1 MPRWSLP
8 LTSLIVVAIAA
19 ATAVSSL
26 PGSLLAQAPAA
37 QGRAKA
43 APDVPIEPKA
53 PASVKEGTTWV
64 PPLPTMDEVAPP
76 KGWQQPGEE
85 SPAMP
90 LTLLRL
96 PRTNIWRA
104 KYPALDFHVHARG
117 LTSKAA
123 YDELIALMDD
133 IGMGAIVNLNGGT
146 GAELDKVL
154 AEGVPYKD
162 RVANFITFSAEGINE
177 PGLVAEIRRGDGA
190 RVQGGR
196 ARDEGVTSS
205 SDWARR
211 TRTARSSRPMTRVSI
226 RSGTWRRST
235 TSR

>member
-1 MPRWSLP
+1 MSRWSLP
-8 LTSLIVVAIAA
+8 LTSLIVVAIAV
-19 ATAVSSL
+19 ATTVSSL
-26 PGSLLAQAPAA
+26 PGSLLAQAPA
-37 QGRAKA
+37 QGRGKA
-43 APDVPIEPKA
+43 TPDVPVEPKA
-53 PASVKEGTTWV
+53 PASVKEGATWV
-64 PPLPTMDEVAPP
+64 PPLPAMEDVAPP
-76 KGWQQPGEE
+76 SGWQQPGDET
-85 SPAMP
+85 PPMP

-162 RVANFITFSAEGINE
+162 RVANSSPSAPRASTNPDG
-177 PGLVAEIRRGDGA
+177 RR
-190 RVQGGR
+190 R
-196 ARDEGVTSS
+196 S
-205 SDWARR
+205 RR
-211 TRTARSSRPMTRVSI
+211 RWSARS
-226 RSGTWRRST
+226 RRAP
-235 TSR
+235 RA